1 MAVYVNSG
9 IGSQIVMIPE
19 ATYGVAPALTG
30 PTLMPVEF
38 ETEGLELK
46 KTTAQGAG
54 LHAGGLHNRA
64 PRRKLTNYEAV
75 GPMTLDLPTR
85 YLNGLL
91 KQMFGSVGQPLA
103 TMTQIGTSGVYSATH
118 APGPLKG
125 VSMAI
130 QKGVPSV
137 DGAAPNPFTY
147 VGMKLTDWE
156 ISVATGALAKLA
168 LTWSG
173 RNELAGAFPNGGTSA
188 SGDPLNAATPALA
201 PFVEA
206 ANNDVFYF
214 REATLF
220 TGTPTSGSAGGTA
233 LSSPP
238 AVPATTVAVQS
249 PYPYL
254 TAVTITSGTLT
265 SVQVNGVQVGTTA
278 GTYAVPASGY
288 VSITYTVAPTWTWF
302 AGVTTL
308 SSPVA
313 LGNIKT
319 ASVKYMFHYDE
330 ARYFLGSQGFKAE
343 PIENNWRDISGQIEI
358 EWLNAETMYTAF
370 AADTPLAIRLDFVGP
385 IIGSSGSNTQLMSLL
400 VPAIYLDGEAPK
412 VGGPAVV
419 TQKLPYVGLDDGTN
433 NPIQAVYQSIDTV

>member
-1 MAVYVNSG
+1 VGVYVNSG
-9 IGSQIVMIPE
+9 IGSQLVMIPE
-19 ATYGVAPALTG
+19 STYGVAPALTG
-30 PTLMPVEF
+30 PALMPVEF
-38 ETEGLELK
+38 ESEGLELK
-46 KTTAQGAG
+46 KTTVQGAG

-64 PRRKLTNYEAV
+64 PRRKLTNYEAA
-75 GPMTLDLPTR
+75 GPIALDLPTR

-91 KQMFGSVGQPLA
+91 KQMFGSAGQPLA
-103 TMTQIGTSGVYSATH
+103 TLAQMSTTGVYSAVH
-118 APGPLKG
+118 GPGSLKG

-168 LTWSG
+168 LSWTG
-173 RNELAGAFPNGGTSA
+173 RNELAGAFPNGGTSV

-201 PFVEA
+201 TFTEA

-220 TGTPTSGSAGGTA
+220 TGTPTSGVSGSA
-233 LSSPP
+233 LSAPP
-238 AVPATTVAVQS
+238 SVPATTVAITS

-254 TAVTITSGTLT
+254 TCVTIAAGTLT
-265 SVQVNGVQVGTTA
+265 AVVVNGVTVGTTA
-278 GTYAVPASGY
+278 GTYAVPANGSI
-288 VSITYTVAPTWTWF
+288 SITYTAAPTWTWF
-302 AGVTTL
+302 AGVTSLT
-308 SSPVA
+308 SPVA
-313 LGNIKT
+313 LGNVKT
-319 ASVKYMFHYDE
+319 ASVKYAFHYDD
-330 ARYFLGSQGFKAE
+330 ARYFLGSAGFKAE
-343 PIENNWRDISGQIEI
+343 PIENNWRDISGSIEI
-358 EWLNAETMYTAF
+358 EWLNAETMYAAF

-385 IIGSSGSNTQLMSLL
+385 IIGTSGTNTQLMSLL

-419 TQKLPYVGLDDGTN
+419 TQKLPFAGLDDGTN
-433 NPIQAVYQSIDTV
+433 NPIQATYQTVDLV